1 MNTGHLKQFIEIG
14 IVVFITILLGT
25 LAITGAN
32 KSTAIAEKGYKK
44 QDEMSLMID
53 EYDYSKF
60 DGATVSGTDVI
71 AAIKQFQ
78 SADAEI
84 CVEVTHTGICY
95 VYTDETLTTKSTA
108 NIANAQRKGT
118 AEYIN
123 PHAKF
128 LGSIVRDATDNSI
141 RKLVFDIQSQP

>member
-1 MNTGHLKQFIEIG
+1 MNLDHIRKFVEIG
-14 IVVFITILLGT
+14 IVVAVAIILGSAAL
-25 LAITGAN
+25 IGAN
-32 KSTAIAEKGYKK
+32 KTTSITDKANKK
-44 QDEMSLMID
+44 SDEMSLMID
-53 EYDYSKF
+53 EYDYSKY
-60 DGATVSGTDVI
+60 DGATVSGSDVI

-128 LGSIVRDATDNSI
+128 LGSIERDSTDNSI
-141 RKLVFDIQSQP
+141 RKLIFDIQP